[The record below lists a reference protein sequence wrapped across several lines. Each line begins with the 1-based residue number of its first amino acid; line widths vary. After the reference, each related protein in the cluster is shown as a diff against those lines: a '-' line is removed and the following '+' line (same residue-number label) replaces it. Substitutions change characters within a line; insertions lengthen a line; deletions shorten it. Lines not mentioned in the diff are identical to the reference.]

1 MTLKRCFTTV
11 QKPSPPSMAGVL
23 PPTSLLANG
32 VTAQC
37 ATCGDMISVG
47 QAGSRLGPQEA
58 GRNWEEQT
66 GQTNTVIC
74 VETSPGLTL
83 QSFGCLHGSLA
94 HTVLVSKLCRGW
106 EDRN

>member
-1 MTLKRCFTTV
+1 MLHYCSKAI
-11 QKPSPPSMAGVL
+11 PSLHGRVL

-47 QAGSRLGPQEA
+47 QAGSRLGPQGA

-83 QSFGCLHGSLA
+83 QSFGWLHGSLA
-94 HTVLVSKLCRGW
+94 LC
-106 EDRN
+106 